1 MVAARP
7 GEGSRETSSAIHWRS
22 EVTYVDLAMSVEDRE
37 KFLADL
43 HVGVLGV
50 HDPRG
55 VSAPLL
61 VPVWYGYRPGGD
73 VLVETSRESV
83 KARLLRAAGRFSLCA
98 QKETPPYQYVSVEGP
113 IVAVDDPLVPAE
125 REALAH
131 RYLDSETAA
140 AYLQA
145 NGHQL
150 AEDILFRMRPQ
161 RWRTADFAAFAAEF
175 S

>member
-1 MVAARP
+1 
-7 GEGSRETSSAIHWRS
+7 
-22 EVTYVDLAMSVEDRE
+22 MSVEDRE
-37 KFLADL
+37 RFLAGL

-150 AEDILFRMRPQ
+150 AEDILFRMRPR